1 MTAATQQERA
11 RLVQAIARMTEERL
25 ALYSQASAYH
35 DAARETRIAE
45 LSARLA
51 QAYAQKRA
59 LR

>member
-25 ALYSQASAYH
+25 ALYNQASAYH
-35 DAARETRIAE
+35 DAAREARIAE